1 MLSVLLTA
9 DSTYIGRMDVTM
21 LSDQQMV
28 ELFFTPENYSHAR
41 ALLQGDEADVCSWVG
56 ISCTE
61 SSVSRIFWQ
70 SWGRIPL
77 IGSIDFGM
85 IPRHLEMLSIS
96 RQRLY
101 GKVHTQGLPKTLEHF
116 QLKDCNFSGTLDLGS
131 LPRGLKVFRAMHNR
145 ISGLENIQNL
155 PMSLT
160 TVEISEHKVQQE
172 SIRIGEMPPNSLIIF
187 LQGCRIREADFEDD
201 VDWQRVIL

>member
-1 MLSVLLTA
+1 MLSLLLSA
-9 DSTYIGRMDVTM
+9 DSTHIGRMDASM

-28 ELFFTPENYSHAR
+28 ELFFTPESYNHAR
-41 ALLQGDEADVCSWVG
+41 AILQGDEADVCSWVG
-56 ISCTE
+56 ISCTGG
-61 SSVSRIFWQ
+61 SVSRIFWP
-70 SWGRIPL
+70 SGGSNPL

-96 RQRLY
+96 RHRLY
-101 GKVHTQGLPKTLEHF
+101 GKVQTQGLPETLEHF
-116 QLKDCNFSGTLDLGS
+116 QLKDCKFSGTLDLGS
-131 LPRGLKVFRAMHNR
+131 LPRGIKVFRVMHNR
-145 ISGLENIQNL
+145 ISGLENIRNL

-187 LQGCRIREADFEDD
+187 LQGCRIREAEFEDD